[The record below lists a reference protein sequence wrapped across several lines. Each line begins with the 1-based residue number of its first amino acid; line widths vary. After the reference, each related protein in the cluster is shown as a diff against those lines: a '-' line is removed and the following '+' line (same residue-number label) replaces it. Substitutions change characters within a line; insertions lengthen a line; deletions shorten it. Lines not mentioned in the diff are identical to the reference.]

1 MTPASRPNAP
11 ILEVRNLTTAL
22 DLKLG
27 RFMAVDDVSF
37 ELMAGET
44 LGIVGESGSG
54 KSMTALSILRLLPR
68 PVATIVG
75 GQVILDGEDLVTKT
89 DAEMRRIR
97 GREIGM
103 ILQDP
108 HTSLNPVFT
117 VGNQLIEA
125 LRIQDPSMPRR
136 SLRER
141 AVAALRAVRVAAPE
155 SRMENFPHQMSGGMK
170 QRVVGA
176 IAISGRPKVIIADE
190 PTTALDVTIQLQYLQ
205 LLQELQAETGMA
217 ILFIT
222 HDFGIV
228 AKLCHRI
235 VVMYG
240 GRVVENGPTE
250 VVFDHPSHPYTQ
262 ALLGSVPT
270 VERKVDRLYAIEGQ
284 PPALTDQSPGCRFA
298 PRCPFAFERCRKETP
313 PDFEGKSGAGIET
326 HAAACWLLEEGR

>member
-1 MTPASRPNAP
+1 MATSEP
-11 ILEVRNLTTAL
+11 ILRVENLQTAL
-22 DLKLG
+22 DVSAG
-27 RFMAVDDVSF
+27 RFMVVDDVSF
-37 ELMAGET
+37 TLDAGET

-68 PVATIVG
+68 PVGTIVG
-75 GQVILDGEDLVTKT
+75 GRVILDGEDLLTKSEE
-89 DAEMRRIR
+89 EMRRIR

-117 VGNQLIEA
+117 IGNQLREA
-125 LRIQDPSMPRR
+125 LHIQDPKASRQT
-136 SLRER
+136 LKER
-141 AVAALRAVRVAAPE
+141 AIAALRAVRVAAPE
-155 SRMENFPHQMSGGMK
+155 HRVNTYPHQMSGGMK

-190 PTTALDVTIQLQYLQ
+190 PTTALDVTIQLQYLK
-205 LLQELQAETGMA
+205 LLEELQAETGMG

-240 GRVVENGPTE
+240 GRIVESGPTAT
-250 VVFDHPSHPYTQ
+250 VFDHPSHPYTE
-262 ALLGSVPT
+262 ALLASVPT
-270 VERKVDRLYAIEGQ
+270 VERRVERLYAIEGQ
-284 PPALTDQSPGCRFA
+284 PPSLSSFGDGCRFA
-298 PRCPFAFERCRKETP
+298 PRCPHAMDRCRTTTP
-313 PDFEGKSGAGIET
+313 PSLPGKSGLGVER
-326 HAAACWLLEEGR
+326 HAAACWLLEEGRT